1 MLKLLSR
8 HCSAS
13 HTNDLK
19 LLNRGW
25 SRPRGRYLGLVAWLP
40 IPVIALLF
48 WFGGQGLTQQLLSQD
63 YSSKRILET
72 HSPVKIR
79 LNAVVQAME
88 VEIKPQEGFTKVT
101 IETTD
106 SALKALKLEFPV
118 TDVADVEAAIANE
131 LGIQQQTVSQL
142 ARYQIKTT
150 YQP

>member
-1 MLKLLSR
+1 M
-8 HCSAS
+8 
-13 HTNDLK
+13 
-19 LLNRGW
+19 
-25 SRPRGRYLGLVAWLP
+25 
-40 IPVIALLF
+40 F
-48 WFGGQGLTQQLLSQD
+48 WFGGQGLTQQLLSQA

-79 LNAVVQAME
+79 LNAVVQAIE

-106 SALKALKLEFPV
+106 SALKSLKLEFPV
-118 TDVADVEAAIANE
+118 TDVADVEAAISNE